1 MKKWYLICTKPG
13 QENLA
18 LHSLQ
23 GCGFQ
28 CFYPSL
34 TTPLH
39 TTEPLFPR
47 YLFAL
52 LEEPLMGQ
60 NWSTVR
66 TAPGVARIVN
76 TSPQTHH
83 ISDELVLFIRARCL
97 PMAMPMP
104 MPMALPVAGGL
115 QPDTHSASQTTSLL
129 QVHSLRQRLEALF
142 SETNSFRRVMGL
154 IELISHRPSQ
164 ATAPRLYLAS

>member
-18 LHSLQ
+18 LQSLQ
-23 GCGFQ
+23 GHGFQ
-28 CFYPSL
+28 CFCPTL
-34 TTPLH
+34 PTPLN

-76 TSPQTHH
+76 TSPESHN

-97 PMAMPMP
+97 PMAN
-104 MPMALPVAGGL
+104 GL
-115 QPDTHSASQTTSLL
+115 RFDTPSSATLAPSG
-129 QVHSLRQRLEALF
+129 LRQRLETLF
-142 SETNSFRRVMGL
+142 SETNSYRRVMGL
-154 IELISHRPSQ
+154 IELISHRPT
-164 ATAPRLYLAS
+164 ATAPRLQLAS

>member
-18 LHSLQ
+18 MNSLQ
-23 GCGFQ
+23 DCGFQ
-28 CFYPSL
+28 CFCPSL
-34 TTPLH
+34 TTALH

-76 TSPQTHH
+76 TSPENHH
-83 ISDELVLFIRARCL
+83 ISEELVLFIRARCL
-97 PMAMPMP
+97 PMAMA
-104 MPMALPVAGGL
+104 MPMAEGL
-115 QPDTHSASQTTSLL
+115 QPDTYSASQMPSLVK
-129 QVHSLRQRLEALF
+129 VHSLRQRVEALF
-142 SETNSFRRVMGL
+142 SETNRFRRVMGL
-154 IELISHRPSQ
+154 IELISNRPSE
-164 ATAPRLYLAS
+164 AHAPRLYIAS

>member
-1 MKKWYLICTKPG
+1 MQKWYLICTKPG

-28 CFYPSL
+28 CFYPTL

-47 YLFAL
+47 YLFAQL
-52 LEEPLMGQ
+52 DDPLMGQ
-60 NWSTVR
+60 TWSTVR

-76 TSPQTHH
+76 TSTEAQH
-83 ISDELVLFIRARCL
+83 ISDELILFIRARCL
-97 PMAMPMP
+97 PMAP
-104 MPMALPVAGGL
+104 GL
-115 QPDTHSASQTTSLL
+115 RLDT
-129 QVHSLRQRLEALF
+129 QVTPSTAPNGLRQRLETLF
-142 SETNSFRRVMGL
+142 SETNSYRRVMGL
-154 IELISHRPSQ
+154 IELISHRP
-164 ATAPRLYLAS
+164 AAAAPRLQLAS